1 MISISM
7 VSLLK
12 IKNNNS
18 SIYIMNN
25 KEFTAELSRR
35 IGRNS
40 KETSTLITSLVSEMA
55 FQLGEDNIIN
65 VQGFGV
71 FDVKKKLEHVAVHPS
86 TRQLMLVPPKM
97 EIKFKPSQTIKDKL
111 K

>member
-1 MISISM
+1 MAY
-7 VSLLK
+7 LHENFPKLD
-12 IKNNNS
+12 NN
-18 SIYIMNN
+18 I
-25 KEFTAELSRR
+25 
-35 IGRNS
+35 IG
-40 KETSTLITSLVSEMA
+40 EDFLQMA

-97 EIKFKPSQTIKDKL
+97 DIKFKPSQTIKDKL